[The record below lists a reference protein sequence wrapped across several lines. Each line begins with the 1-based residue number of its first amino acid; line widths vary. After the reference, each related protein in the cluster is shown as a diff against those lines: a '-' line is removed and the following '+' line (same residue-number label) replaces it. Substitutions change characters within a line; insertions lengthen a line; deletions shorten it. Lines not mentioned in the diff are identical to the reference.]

1 MRCTC
6 DKSTL
11 FPRCIKNPDY
21 CIKLDKDQLAAIES
35 ISRESEI

>member
-6 DKSTL
+6 DKSSL

-21 CIKLDKDQLAAIES
+21 CIKLDKDEEVVDWDNRDI
-35 ISRESEI
+35 I